1 MIFVH
6 RIKRKSFVLIIL
18 LINLSY
24 NFSTAQHV
32 MRGSITDQKS
42 GEPLAFVNV
51 IVNGDPLKGTT
62 SDVQGQ
68 FEYQS
73 QEAIRYLVFSY
84 VGYERDTV
92 RLRDMLDTLNLNIQL
107 FPASYAFEEVVVQA
121 GENPANRIIRNVIR
135 NKKRNNPEEVASFT
149 CRTYNKVIYDF
160 VYPAQNR
167 DSLIGDPFNNFFQGG
182 HVLMMES
189 VTKKK
194 YVQPDRSEEVI
205 LGVKVSGFRE
215 ASFAPLATDI
225 QPFSFYR
232 EVIPIFDV
240 NYINPISDG
249 SLSRYYFSL
258 EDTVYQHQDT
268 TFILSY
274 KPLPN
279 KNFEGLQGLLYINT
293 STYAI
298 QYVIASPAKKGLI
311 DIKIQQQYAFVDGKQ
326 WFPGELNFEFIMY
339 PSGMEDIG
347 LSANGVSYIDSVTLL
362 PDLSRKDFGYD
373 AVWMTDKAN
382 QRDSVFWRN
391 HRRTPLDK
399 EELTT
404 YRVLDSLGQQY
415 KFDAVLSTIDK
426 LARDRIGI
434 SIFDIDISR
443 TLLFN
448 KFEGFR
454 LGLGLYTNEKL
465 FKHVSLGG
473 YFGYGLKDHQ
483 WKYGGE
489 VIWTIHEYN
498 ELILKGG
505 YQNTLVEAGS
515 HQLRLFDR
523 RKYDFRS
530 WLAYRMDRVEQYAL
544 GLESRAFRYANMN
557 VSFRRNEI
565 APQYGYQY
573 KVPGQEGFTTYHTTE
588 LALGIRY
595 AFREKLIRSM
605 GQPIRRERMGT
616 DYPVVTFVY
625 TRGLKD
631 VLIGQLD
638 YHKYEA
644 RIEQSFYHKAL
655 GKTKI
660 RVDAGWAVGTLPY
673 GLLFT
678 GEGSYTQPF
687 SIEIKNYFQTVDL
700 YEFLSDQYV
709 SVFFSHNFGSLLF
722 HAGKFKP
729 HMTIVQNIGWG
740 RLAHPEYH
748 RFVSFK
754 TKEKGLYETGIQV
767 DNLLKINYLNVA
779 YLGLGLGAYCRYG
792 PYASDSFSRNM
803 AYKFSMT
810 FTTN

>member
-1 MIFVH
+1 MVSMR
-6 RIKRKSFVLIIL
+6 RIKQKGYLLAVLLTVVFQNIT
-18 LINLSY
+18 
-24 NFSTAQHV
+24 TAQQSV
-32 MRGSITDQKS
+32 RGSVTDVNT

-62 SDVQGQ
+62 TDIQGQ
-68 FEYQS
+68 FEYVS
-73 QEAIRYLVFSY
+73 HNVITHLVFSY

-92 RLRDMLDTLNLNIQL
+92 QLRDRQDWLHLSIELL
-107 FPASYAFEEVVVQA
+107 PAAYSFEEVVVQA

-135 NKKRNNPEEVASFT
+135 NKKINNPEEVASFSY
-149 CRTYNKVIYDF
+149 RTYNKVIYDF
-160 VYPAQNR
+160 IHPNQSE
-167 DSLIGDPFNNFFQGG
+167 DHLIEDPFDNLFQGG

-189 VTKKK
+189 VTQRKFIH
-194 YVQPDRSEEVI
+194 PDRSEEVI
-205 LGVKVSGFRE
+205 LGVKVSGFQE
-215 ASFAPLATDI
+215 ATFAPLATDM
-225 QPFSFYR
+225 QPFSFYK

-249 SLSRYYFSL
+249 SLSRYYFTL
-258 EDTVYQHQDT
+258 EDTVFQHQDT

-279 KNFEGLQGLLYINT
+279 KNFEGLKGLLYINT

-298 QYVIASPAKKGLI
+298 QYVIASPAEKGLI
-311 DIKIQQQYAFVDGKQ
+311 DIRIRQQYEFVDGQQ
-326 WFPGELNFEFIMY
+326 WFPGELSFEFIMY
-339 PSGMEDIG
+339 PSGMEDLG
-347 LSANGVSYIDSVTLL
+347 LSANGVSFIDSVTLL
-362 PDLSRKDFGYD
+362 PDLQRKDFGYD
-373 AVWMTDKAN
+373 AVWMAEQAN
-382 QRDSVFWRN
+382 QRDSVFWKN
-391 HRRTPLDK
+391 HRRAPLG
-399 EELTT
+399 ESELTT
-404 YRVLDSLGQQY
+404 YRVLDSLGQKY
-415 KFDAVLSTIDK
+415 KFDALLSTIEK

-434 SIFDIDISR
+434 SIFDIDVSR
-443 TLLFN
+443 TLLLN

-454 LGLGLYTNEKL
+454 LGLGVYTNEKL

-473 YFGYGLKDHQ
+473 FFGYGLKDHQ

-498 ELILKGG
+498 ELTLKGG
-505 YQNTLVEAGS
+505 YQNTLFETGS
-515 HQLRLFDR
+515 HQLRLFDQ

-530 WLAYRMDRVEQYAL
+530 WLAYRMDRVEQYTLDL
-544 GLESRAFRYANMN
+544 GCRAFRYANLN
-557 VSFRRNEI
+557 ISLRQNAI
-565 APQYGYQY
+565 APQYGYQF
-573 KVPGQEGFTTYHTTE
+573 KVPGQEGFTTYQTTE
-588 LALGIRY
+588 VAVGIRY
-595 AFREKLIRSM
+595 AFREKLVRAM
-605 GQPIRRERMGT
+605 GNPIRRMRMGS
-616 DYPVVTFVY
+616 DFPVATFVY

-631 VLIGQLD
+631 VLNGQLD

-660 RVDAGWAVGTLPY
+660 RIDAGWADGTLPY

-687 SIEIKNYFQTVDL
+687 SIEIKNYFQTADL

-709 SVFFSHNFGSLLF
+709 NLFFSHNFESLLF

-729 HMTIVQNIGWG
+729 HITISQNMGWG

-748 RFVSFK
+748 RFVTFK
-754 TKEKGLYETGIQV
+754 TKEMGLYETGIQV

-779 YLGLGLGAYCRYG
+779 YLGFGLGAYYRYG
-792 PYASDSFSRNM
+792 PYATDSFNRNM
-803 AYKFSMT
+803 AYKFSVT